1 MGYFESIVDE
11 CESCV
16 LGCSLCDNKATCSE
30 CDAAGH
36 WILNKDTITCDCS
49 QGYLQV
55 LNQCTAC
62 SKLMEGCS
70 ICTEEHVCAACSG
83 GYDLDADTKH
93 CVKQPEDDGLS
104 AGIIILIA
112 VSVLVGI
119 AVVGYIIM
127 RVLRRKKD
135 RKMQT
140 VIETEGEN

>member
-1 MGYFESIVDE
+1 
-11 CESCV
+11 
-16 LGCSLCDNKATCSE
+16 
-30 CDAAGH
+30 
-36 WILNKDTITCDCS
+36 
-49 QGYLQV
+49 
-55 LNQCTAC
+55 
-62 SKLMEGCS
+62 MEGCS

-83 GYDLDADTKH
+83 GYDLDDDTKH
-93 CVKQPEDDGLS
+93 CVKQPEEDGLS